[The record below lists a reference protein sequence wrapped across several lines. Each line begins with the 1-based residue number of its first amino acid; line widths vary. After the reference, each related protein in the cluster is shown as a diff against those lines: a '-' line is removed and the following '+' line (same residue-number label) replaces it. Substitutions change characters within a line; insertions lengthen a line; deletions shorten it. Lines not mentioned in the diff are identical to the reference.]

1 MKKLLMAG
9 GVAALIMGMS
19 ACSSSTSSSSTDKG
33 LSDSIANYL
42 GKVQG
47 SYYAE
52 RVKSLPESEQQK
64 FKKQSFLRAL
74 KQVLEADTADMAYMI
89 GLQVGTGMAE
99 SLNQFSQQGVDINRK
114 AVYDEFS
121 KAFLADSVDQTQ
133 LMEAQ
138 TTFQQ
143 LMTRAQQIIQQKQME
158 QRQAELAKVPVR
170 KEEGKK
176 YVDDIKSNDSS
187 VMTSESGLSY
197 KVVKQGNGDTP
208 KDGDRVKVKYTGKL
222 TDGTV
227 FDSNDSAVFGINGV
241 IPGFAEGLKMMNP
254 GSKYVLYIPSDLA
267 YGDQGNPTIPGG
279 STLVFDVEVLE
290 ILPN

>member
-9 GVAALIMGMS
+9 GVVALIMGMS
-19 ACSSSTSSSSTDKG
+19 SCSSSTSSSSTDKG
-33 LSDSIANYL
+33 LTDSIATYL

-47 SYYAE
+47 SYYSE
-52 RVKSLPESEQQK
+52 RVTSLPESEQQK
-64 FKKQSFLRAL
+64 FKKQSFLRGL
-74 KQVLEADTADMAYMI
+74 KQVLEADTSDMAYMI

-114 AVYDEFS
+114 AVYDEFAKS
-121 KAFLADSVDQTQ
+121 FLADSVDQAQ

-143 LMTRAQQIIQQKQME
+143 LMNQAQQLIQQKQME
-158 QRQAELAKVPVR
+158 KRQAELAKVPER

-176 YVDDIKSNDSS
+176 YVDDIKSNDPS
-187 VMTSESGLSY
+187 VVTSESGLSY
-197 KVVKQGNGDTP
+197 KVVEQGSGATP
-208 KDGDRVKVKYTGKL
+208 QDGDRVRVKYTGKL
-222 TDGTV
+222 PDGTV
-227 FDSNDSAVFGINGV
+227 FDSNESAVFGVNGV

-254 GSKYVLYIPSDLA
+254 GSKYVLYIPSDLG

-290 ILPN
+290 ILP